1 MSRTRAAGLSAGE
14 AVLGLV
20 IEQPDRGFSL
30 ERRLEQRFG
39 AARFSYST
47 AYNALYRMERQGL
60 VRVAGGGA
68 RGSGAA
74 PSSGDAVYEATAK
87 GIEHFRNWVRSST
100 HAPVL
105 REEIHARVALCEP
118 RDVPRLI
125 EILHAEELSA
135 LAELDGVRERIIA
148 ERRGAAGGDLA
159 EQWSALMGRGVADAE
174 AAFWGGRINQLARL
188 RAYLEDLREEA
199 ERRSQEEYWRERSA
213 GRKLA

>member
-60 VRVAGGGA
+60 VRVADGDA
-68 RGSGAA
+68 PGSGE
-74 PSSGDAVYEATAK
+74 AVYEATAK
-87 GIEHFRNWVRSST
+87 GIEHFRDWVRSST

-118 RDVPRLI
+118 RDLPRLI